1 MNHQIKESAG
11 GQGSSPSPAGAASPG
26 SALTEGAVSV
36 VLAGGGTAGH
46 VEPAMA
52 VADALKALDPRV
64 RITALGTARGLET
77 RLVPERGYHL
87 ELITPVPLP
96 RKPSGDL
103 ARLPPRVWRAV
114 RQTRAVLD
122 DVAADV
128 VIGFGGYVALPAYL
142 AARGLPAGRRRRIP
156 VVIHEANARAG
167 LANRVGA
174 RTADRVLSAVPDS
187 GLRGAEVVG
196 VPVRAAITTLDR
208 AALRAQARR
217 HFGFAADARVLLVFG
232 GSQGAVSLNRAVSA
246 AAAQLAA
253 GGVSVL
259 HAHGPK
265 NTLDLREPADGDP
278 PYRAVPYLDRMDL
291 AYAAADLVICR
302 SGAMTVAEVSAVG
315 LPAIYVPLPIGNG
328 EQRLNALPVVHAGG
342 GMVIPD
348 GVLTPELVAREVTGL
363 LSDPPR
369 LAAMTAA
376 AARVGHRDAARQVAE
391 AALDLAR
398 HARDGGPAARRLR

>member
-11 GQGSSPSPAGAASPG
+11 GQGGSPSPAGAASPVP
-26 SALTEGAVSV
+26 SSVDGAVSV

-114 RQTRAVLD
+114 RETRAVLD

-156 VVIHEANARAG
+156 VLIHEANARAG

-232 GSQGAVSLNRAVSA
+232 GSQGAVSLNRAVSG

-253 GGVSVL
+253 AGVSVL

-265 NTLDLREPADGDP
+265 NTLDLREPDDGDP

-342 GMVIPD
+342 GIVVPD
-348 GVLTPELVAREVTGL
+348 GVLTPDLVAREVSGL
-363 LSDPPR
+363 LGDAPR

-376 AARVGHRDAARQVAE
+376 AARVGHRDAARQVAQ

-398 HARDGGPAARRLR
+398 HARDGGPAARGPR

>member
-1 MNHQIKESAG
+1 MNDTVERAAG
-11 GQGSSPSPAGAASPG
+11 GPGASPSPAGA
-26 SALTEGAVSV
+26 LSV

-52 VADALKALDPRV
+52 VADALAALDPRV

-96 RKPSGDL
+96 RKPGGDL

-114 RQTRAVLD
+114 RETRAVLD
-122 DVAADV
+122 GVDADV
-128 VIGFGGYVALPAYL
+128 VVGFGGYVALPAYL
-142 AARGLPAGRRRRIP
+142 AARGVPRLRRRIP
-156 VVIHEANARAG
+156 VLIHEANARAG

-174 RTADRVLSAVPDS
+174 RTADRVLAAVPGC
-187 GLRGAEVVG
+187 GLGRAEVVG

-208 AALRAQARR
+208 AALRAEARAR
-217 HFGFAADARVLLVFG
+217 FGFAGDARVLLVFG
-232 GSQGAVSLNRAVSA
+232 GSQGAVSLNRAVSGA
-246 AAAQLAA
+246 AAGLAA
-253 GGVSVL
+253 AGVAVL

-265 NTLDLREPADGDP
+265 NTLDLRRPGPGDP
-278 PYRAVPYLDRMDL
+278 PYVPVPYLDRMDL

-328 EQRLNALPVVHAGG
+328 EQRLNALPVVAAGG
-342 GMVIPD
+342 GMVVAD
-348 GVLTPELVAREVTGL
+348 AALTPELVVEQVAGL
-363 LSDPPR
+363 LNDPPR

-376 AARVGHRDAARQVAE
+376 AARLGRPDAARRVAR
-391 AALDLAR
+391 AALDMARRARSAR
-398 HARDGGPAARRLR
+398 HQPASGRGDGGTP